1 MEIRQQERQAME
13 RIARQFTDEQLP
25 KAVRLFQSLW
35 LDGIG
40 SFEAVQVL
48 AAEMQRR
55 GLQFDDLLDN

>member
-13 RIARQFTDEQLP
+13 QIARQFTDEQLP
-25 KAVRLFQSLW
+25 KAVRLFQGLW
-35 LDGIG
+35 LDGTG

-55 GLQFDDLLDN
+55 GLQFDDLLDS